1 MRIINLMEDTKGCES
16 CIFEHGLSFYMETEK
31 HKMLLDFGASEATLA
46 NAKAL
51 NIDLTQVDLAVLSHG
66 HYDHSGGILPFTQI
80 NSNAE
85 IYMQKNALGD
95 YYNISITEKYIGID
109 KTIANLP
116 QVKLLEGN
124 LKIDSEIELFTNIT
138 GRRFF
143 ARGNHILKRK
153 EGENYVEDDFSH
165 EQCAVIHQGEEHIL
179 FSGCAHNGILNVL
192 DEYKRL
198 YNSYP
203 TTVISGFHMI
213 QKEYTQEDTEVIQN
227 IARELST
234 LPTKFYT
241 GHCTGKT
248 AFDIMKEIMGEQ
260 LVELHCGEDVTPH
273 FGGAM
278 HSPL

>member
-16 CIFEHGLSFYMETEK
+16 CVYEHGLSFYMETEK

-51 NIDLTQVDLAVLSHG
+51 GIDLTQVDLSVLSHG
-66 HYDHSGGILPFTQI
+66 HYDHSGGIIPFTKI
-80 NSNAE
+80 NPTAE
-85 IYMQKNALGD
+85 IYLQKTALGD
-95 YYNISITEKYIGID
+95 YYNLSNGEKYIGID
-109 KTIANLP
+109 KAIAKLP
-116 QVKLLEGN
+116 QAKIIEGN

-143 ARGNHILKRK
+143 ARGNQVLKRK
-153 EGENYVEDDFSH
+153 DGENYVQDDFRH
-165 EQCAVIHQGEEHIL
+165 EQCAVIHQDSEHIL
-179 FSGCAHNGILNVL
+179 FSGCAHNGILNIL

-198 YNSYP
+198 YNTYP
-203 TTVISGFHMI
+203 TMVISGFHMM
-213 QKEYTQEDTEVIQN
+213 QKEYTQADIETIQN
-227 IARELST
+227 IARELIT

-260 LVELHCGEDVTPH
+260 IVEIRCGVDV
-273 FGGAM
+273 
-278 HSPL
+278 L